1 MDPITASTLLATLV
15 QLIGLYRQEM
25 GARKDLTH
33 REFIE
38 WLEVHRHEE
47 IKELITHTFHLQS
60 QVDDLL
66 RQDHAEILSKLDHV
80 NAIAMDILAR
90 IEGFEAVA
98 AKLIPQS
105 GLSDDAL
112 DLLKLFVQNGDHT
125 MMPTPR
131 RGLIMFSPSRKTVQ
145 YSDNRF
151 VEDDFAALIS
161 HGLLMPDIE
170 GNMTAYRLTRRAPKF
185 VQLLPPSSDIH
196 KSVKPG
202 KPIPRQFDASLGQD
216 D

>member
-1 MDPITASTLLATLV
+1 L
-15 QLIGLYRQEM
+15 
-25 GARKDLTH
+25 K
-33 REFIE
+33 

-98 AKLIPQS
+98 AKLIPES

-170 GNMTAYRLTRRAPKF
+170 GNMTVYRLTRLPQACVELPRNLFPGLYASVNVAGWWQEFDERLVMQERVPANCRAGFRKI
-185 VQLLPPSSDIH
+185 LL
-196 KSVKPG
+196 
-202 KPIPRQFDASLGQD
+202 RQVSRHHL
-216 D
+216 